1 MRIIGA
7 ADLEAVLFWRDLVEA
22 LRRLYRSGSEPPP
35 NSQYPIPREQPDGLL
50 SVSTAWQ
57 DRRHIGIGMTTRFAG
72 NQDQGKPTVM
82 GTYMLLSART
92 GQPLAL
98 LDGRRLTQKCTAGLS
113 ALASTYLSRNDAS
126 RLLMI
131 GTGGL
136 AASLIL
142 SHAAVRPIT
151 DVLVWGRNF
160 TDAKKLAKALRNQDF
175 TIDATADLP
184 DAVDGAHIVCCAT
197 SAREPVLQ
205 GAWLSPGVHV
215 DLVGSVTPDM
225 RETDDAVME
234 RARVFVDLRNGA
246 LATGDL
252 AIPIANGVIT
262 DADIAGD
269 MIQLTQGEIAGRRY
283 YDQITL
289 FKSCGSALTDLAGA
303 QIALERT

>member
-7 ADLEAVLFWRDLVEA
+7 AELEAALTWRDLVEA
-22 LRRLYRSGSEPPP
+22 LRRLYRSGPVPPP
-35 NSQYPIPREQPDGLL
+35 NTQFSIPPEQPDGLL
-50 SVSTAWQ
+50 TVSTAWQ

-72 NQDQGKPTVM
+72 NPDQGKPALM
-82 GTYMLLSART
+82 GSYMLLSART

-126 RLLMI
+126 RLMMV

-142 SHAAVRPIT
+142 AHAAVRPI
-151 DVLVWGRNF
+151 DEVLVWGRNVAE
-160 TDAKKLAKALRNQDF
+160 AKKLAKALRNQDF
-175 TIDATADLP
+175 RIDATDDLER
-184 DAVDGAHIVCCAT
+184 AADGAHIVCCAT
-197 SAREPVLQ
+197 SAEEPVLR
-205 GAWLSPGVHV
+205 GAWLTPGVHV

-225 RETDDAVME
+225 RETDNTVME
-234 RARVFVDLRNGA
+234 RARIFVDIRDSA
-246 LATGDL
+246 IATGDL
-252 AIPIANGVIT
+252 AKPMTDGVIAET
-262 DADIAGD
+262 DITGD
-269 MIQLTQGEIAGRRY
+269 MFQLTRGETAGRRF